1 MTQKLIRGL
10 QLPTPFEKSEKMF
23 WQDPHIALFL
33 LEAHLEPS
41 HDGASRS
48 FAFIDE
54 SVEFITGKLVNND
67 SAKIIDYGSGPG
79 LYCERLAKKGLRVTG
94 VDFSLNSINYAR
106 GQAENQQL
114 PIEYRFENYLE
125 TDEVDRY
132 DAALLIYCDLGA
144 LSQPDRQTLLTNIRK
159 SLKPGGRLLLD
170 VFTEHQYHAF
180 AETRTWRT
188 HENGGFWSPEPY
200 VELVQNVKYSGKI
213 TLEQTTVITDDHVE
227 TYNIWHQYFTEE
239 QLVQELE
246 EAGFSIENC
255 YEDVRGRERSVNS
268 KTIAVIARR
277 ELE

>member
-1 MTQKLIRGL
+1 MAQKILRGL
-10 QLPTPFEKSEKMF
+10 QLPAPFEKSEKMF
-23 WQDPHIALFL
+23 WQDPHIAPFL
-33 LEAHLEPS
+33 LEAQLEPS

-48 FAFIDE
+48 FTFIDE
-54 SVEFITGKLVNND
+54 SVEFITEKMVNND
-67 SAKIIDYGSGPG
+67 SAKIIDYGSGAG

-106 GQAENQQL
+106 EQAAKQQL
-114 PIEYRFENYLE
+114 PIEYRYENYLE
-125 TDEVDRY
+125 SAEVDRY

-144 LSQPDRQTLLTNIRK
+144 LSQPDRQTLLTNIRR
-159 SLKPGGRLLLD
+159 SLKPGGRILLD
-170 VFTEHQYHAF
+170 VFNEQQYHAF
-180 AETRTWRT
+180 VETRTWEA

-200 VELVQNVKYSGKI
+200 VELVQNVKYSARI

-246 EAGFSIENC
+246 EAGFSVEKC
-255 YEDVRGRERSVNS
+255 YEDVSGRQRSLNS

-277 ELE
+277 EF

>member
-23 WQDPHIALFL
+23 WQDPHIAPFL

-132 DAALLIYCDLGA
+132 DVALLIYCDLGA

-188 HENGGFWSPEPY
+188 HENGAFGRQNRMWSSY
-200 VELVQNVKYSGKI
+200 KM
-213 TLEQTTVITDDHVE
+213 
-227 TYNIWHQYFTEE
+227 
-239 QLVQELE
+239 
-246 EAGFSIENC
+246 
-255 YEDVRGRERSVNS
+255 
-268 KTIAVIARR
+268 
-277 ELE
+277 